1 MITSTTITR
10 IYEAQFSFD
19 QFNEA
24 QEYERRSAQ
33 VIKADG
39 KRVETLKLAIATI
52 HEAIN
57 PPKVSSWIAFW
68 IKETVTTV
76 TDSIDEDG
84 NKSRDTE
91 ISETFDIYSE
101 TRTWEAYK
109 RDYLDARAREQEEE
123 RQARIA
129 SGEEAFRVA
138 DAAEGK
144 ANDERKKKGEPL
156 VYDAA
161 IAYYDHMGWK
171 FNPGSEIDMY
181 RRAKVREE
189 KSFKNRLK
197 RLIAAA

>member
-39 KRVETLKLAIATI
+39 KRVETLKMAIDTIHATI
-52 HEAIN
+52 D
-57 PPKVSSWIAFW
+57 PPKISSWIAFW

-76 TDSIDEDG
+76 TESITEDG
-84 NKSRDTE
+84 IKSRDIETH
-91 ISETFDIYSE
+91 ETFDIYSE
-101 TRTWEAYK
+101 TRSWADYK
-109 RDYLDARAREQEEE
+109 ANYLDALTREREEQ

-144 ANDERKKKGEPL
+144 ENDERKKRGEPL

-171 FNPGSEIDMY
+171 FNPGSDIDMY
-181 RRAKVREE
+181 RRAKAREE

-197 RLIAAA
+197 RLVAS